1 MSSYFDKQTDKLRR
15 NPGALLEIEEQVWTD
30 VLRTINM
37 SGFPEEYRQ
46 VAFEIREYM
55 YKSTTK
61 DDFIQML
68 KDGYV
73 KNGMSIFTEKMH
85 DLFHEVRHFVTQ
97 NGLD

>member
-61 DDFIQML
+61 DDFIQTLKML
-68 KDGYV
+68 MREIDRA
-73 KNGMSIFTEKMH
+73 F
-85 DLFHEVRHFVTQ
+85 L
-97 NGLD
+97 